1 MAELKRHM
9 DVPKER
15 VLDRPTHTS
24 ANSQGRI
31 NELRGTPDSEDN
43 HHNSH

>member
-15 VLDRPTHTS
+15 VLESHS
-24 ANSQGRI
+24 S
-31 NELRGTPDSEDN
+31 PDPAP
-43 HHNSH
+43 

>member
-15 VLDRPTHTS
+15 VLGSEPRPAAAPKS
-24 ANSQGRI
+24 
-31 NELRGTPDSEDN
+31 ELKGTPGSEDN
-43 HHNSH
+43 HHKSR

>member
-15 VLDRPTHTS
+15 VLEGLTHPCD
-24 ANSQGRI
+24 
-31 NELRGTPDSEDN
+31 TPKPKG
-43 HHNSH
+43 